1 MKLLI
6 TGVCGFVGSVLA
18 KAWLETSAFEIIGLD
33 NLSRLGSELN
43 RNDLRKRGVRLIHGD
58 IRCSSDLQDLPE
70 VNYVIDASANP
81 TVLAGIDGRSNSRQ
95 LVEHNLLGTINLL
108 EYCRRVQAG
117 FILLST
123 SRVYS
128 IDPLKTLDLVVDDG
142 ACRPVLDENAPPGLS
157 AEGVSED
164 FSTTPPLS
172 LYGATKLTSETL
184 ALEYGSAYEFPVWI
198 NRCDVMAGA
207 GQFGRAEQGIFS
219 YWIHSWQARKPLRY
233 LGYEGTGIQ
242 VRSALSPLDVSPVL
256 EQQMAFSDTP
266 EHRVFNL
273 SGGIENSISLN
284 NLSRWCEQKL
294 GPHQVLADRTP
305 RKFDIPWI
313 VLDSARAKRV
323 WNFQPRISLDTLLNQ
338 ITDFAQSHPDWLDLV
353 AD

>member
-6 TGVCGFVGSVLA
+6 TGICGFVGSALA
-18 KAWLETSAFEIIGLD
+18 KAWLETANIEIIGLD
-33 NLSRLGSELN
+33 NLSRSGSELN
-43 RNDLRKRGVRLIHGD
+43 RHELRQRGVRLIHGD
-58 IRCSSDLQDLPE
+58 IRCSSDLQDLPT
-70 VNYVIDASANP
+70 VDYVIDASANP

-128 IDPLKTLDLVVDDG
+128 IDPLTTLDLAVEEG
-142 ACRPVLDENAPPGLS
+142 ACRPVLGENSPPGLS
-157 AEGVSED
+157 AAGVSED

-172 LYGATKLTSETL
+172 LYGTTKLTSEML
-184 ALEYGSAYEFPVWI
+184 ALEYGSIYEFPVWI

-219 YWIHSWQARKPLRY
+219 FWIHSWRARRPLRY
-233 LGYEGTGIQ
+233 LGYEGAGIQ
-242 VRSALSPLDVSPVL
+242 VRSALSPRDVAPVL
-256 EQQMAFSDTP
+256 EQQMDFSGIP
-266 EHRVFNL
+266 EHRIFNL
-273 SGGIENSISLN
+273 SGGTENSISLY

-294 GPHQVLADRTP
+294 GPHQVQADRTP
-305 RKFDIPWI
+305 RKFDIPWM
-313 VLDSARAKRV
+313 VLDSARARRV
-323 WNFQPRISLDTLLNQ
+323 WNFQPRVTLDILLDQ
-338 ITDFAQSHPDWLDLV
+338 IADFAQSHPDWLDLV

>member
-1 MKLLI
+1 MRLLI
-6 TGVCGFVGSVLA
+6 TGVCGFVGSTIA
-18 KAWLETSAFEIIGLD
+18 KAWLEASDFEIVGLD

-43 RNDLRKRGVRLIHGD
+43 RNDLRKRGIQLVHGD
-58 IRCSSDLQDLPE
+58 IRCASDLQDLPK
-70 VNYVIDASANP
+70 VDFVIDASANP
-81 TVLAGIDGRSNSRQ
+81 TVLAGVDGRSNSRQ

-128 IDPLKTLDLVVDDG
+128 IEPLTKLNLVVEDG
-142 ACRPVLDENAPPGLS
+142 ACRPDFGESTPFGLS
-157 AEGVSED
+157 AEGVSEK

-172 LYGATKLTSETL
+172 LYGTTKLASETL
-184 ALEYGSAYEFPVWI
+184 ALEYGSTFEFPVWI
-198 NRCDVMAGA
+198 NRCDVMAGP

-219 YWIHSWQARKPLRY
+219 FWIHSWQARKPLRY
-233 LGYEGTGIQ
+233 LGYEGAGIQ

-256 EQQMAFSDTP
+256 EKQMAFSGMPDQ
-266 EHRVFNL
+266 RIFNL
-273 SGGIENSISLN
+273 SGGIENSISLY

-294 GPHQVLADRTP
+294 GPHQVHADGTP
-305 RKFDIPWI
+305 RRFDIPWM
-313 VLDSARAKRV
+313 VLDSTLAKRV
-323 WNFQPRISLDTLLNQ
+323 WNFRPNISLDKLLNQ
-338 ITDFAQSHPDWLDLV
+338 IADFAQSHPDWLDMV

>member
-33 NLSRLGSELN
+33 NLSRSGSELN

-70 VNYVIDASANP
+70 VDYVIDASANP

-128 IDPLKTLDLVVDDG
+128 IAPLTTLDLVMDEG
-142 ACRPVLDENAPPGLS
+142 ACRPVLDEHAPPGLS

-172 LYGATKLTSETL
+172 LYGATKLASETM
-184 ALEYGSAYEFPVWI
+184 ALEYGSAYEFPVWV
-198 NRCDVMAGA
+198 NRCDVMAGS

-219 YWIHSWQARKPLRY
+219 YWIHSWHARKPLRY

-256 EQQMAFSDTP
+256 EQQMAFSGTP
-266 EHRVFNL
+266 EQRVFNL
-273 SGGIENSISLN
+273 SGGLENSISLY
-284 NLSRWCEQKL
+284 NLSRWCEQRL
-294 GPHQVLADRTP
+294 GPHQVQADRTP
-305 RKFDIPWI
+305 RKFDVPWM

-323 WNFQPRISLDTLLNQ
+323 WNFQPRISLDMLLNE
-338 ITDFAQSHPDWLDLV
+338 IADFAQSHPDWLDLV